1 MLSEKEVALLSKYP
15 FKNELYDVMIVFKVY
30 EIIMINITLFTQIG
44 SDFIKCID
52 KMLLYENS
60 LKIINYNSPC

>member
-15 FKNELYDVMIVFKVY
+15 IKNELFDVMIVFKVY
-30 EIIMINITLFTQIG
+30 EIMINITLFTQIG

-52 KMLLYENS
+52 KILLY
-60 LKIINYNSPC
+60 